1 MISLLLSNR
10 SWRHLFLA
18 QVTSL
23 VGTGISN
30 IALALLAWDLAGANA
45 GAVLGTALAIKMVAY
60 VLLAPLAG
68 AWAHKIHKK
77 QWLAGL
83 DIARCLLIL
92 FLPFVSDVWQ
102 IYVLIFLV
110 NSCSAGFT
118 PVFQS
123 VIPQLLTNRDD
134 YMQALSFSRIAYDL
148 EQLAS
153 PLLAGLLLTTINGRD
168 LFVFDA
174 FTFLISA
181 LFIVSCSIPKSIPPQ
196 REKGVFYNLS
206 FGISAYLKTP
216 RLRALWALYFAVASG
231 SAMLIVN
238 TVVYVKKALALT
250 DQDTAIAMAAA
261 GTGSML
267 IALFLPRWLKKR
279 PVRPFVLAGGFLI
292 SSALLVGALMPGWL
306 GFLVVCLSIGMG
318 LSFIQTP
325 SGALVTKSS
334 LESDTP
340 AYFAANFS
348 LSHFCW
354 FLTYLLAGW
363 GSARLGLAESYLL
376 LGAISLAGTLYAVK
390 IFPNPDPEILEH
402 THESETADHEKVR
415 HSHRF
420 VIDDDHRKWPK

>member
-1 MISLLLSNR
+1 MINVLFKHRSWSHLLL
-10 SWRHLFLA
+10 A
-18 QVTSL
+18 QITSL

-60 VLLAPLAG
+60 VFLAPIAG
-68 AWAHKIHKK
+68 AWAHRIPKK

-83 DIARCLLIL
+83 DLSRCLLIL
-92 FLPFVSDVWQ
+92 LMPFVTNIWQ
-102 IYVLIFLV
+102 IYVLTFLV

-134 YMQALSFSRIAYDL
+134 YMKALSFSRVAYDL

-153 PLLAGLLLTTINGRD
+153 PLLAGLLLTIINGRD
-168 LFVFDA
+168 LFVLDA

-181 LFIVSCSIPKSIPPQ
+181 LFIVSCTIPKAKAPQ

-206 FGISAYLKTP
+206 FGITAYLKTP

-238 TVVYVKKALALT
+238 TVVYVKEVLVLT
-250 DQDTAIAMAAA
+250 NQDTAIAIAVA
-261 GTGSML
+261 GAGSML
-267 IALFLPRWLKKR
+267 VALCLPSWLKKHSVRPVILAGGLLISTALFL
-279 PVRPFVLAGGFLI
+279 
-292 SSALLVGALMPGWL
+292 GALMLGWF
-306 GFLVVCLSIGMG
+306 GFLSVCLGIGMG

-325 SGALVTKSS
+325 SGALVTQSS
-334 LESDTP
+334 LESDAP
-340 AYFAANFS
+340 AYFSANFS

-354 FLTYLLAGW
+354 FITYLLSGW

-376 LGAISLAGTLYAVK
+376 LGAISLLGTLYAVNV
-390 IFPNPDPEILEH
+390 FPNPDPEILEH
-402 THESETADHEKVR
+402 THNSDTVNGEQVR

-420 VIDDDHRKWPK
+420 VIDNDHRKWPK